1 MIDSPQLHSKM
12 KTTTVERPP
21 QSPGE
26 IEHRRRLAEND
37 ALIRSPGLDNGQAI
51 TAGRTAIFTSAIAE
65 WAAEQQQAL
74 GFDRPF
80 AVAAIGGTGRGEVTP
95 CSDLDI
101 VFLFEDA
108 IDEAPT
114 RQFLL
119 ELQRQTLHT
128 REFRERFGFS
138 FAALP
143 FGFDDVRNLD
153 GKQLNAFLDLDPVHD
168 PVGLTEVFRQQIRND
183 YDPFEHFLHVRR
195 FSHELR
201 EHTGATAER
210 VDQFDLK
217 NDGLRLFL
225 GGIWSLAGQ
234 KFVHSHEIYQQLAD
248 IRDLQAYHFL
258 LRIRCWIHLRRP
270 PGGAP
275 TAQGNH
281 AEDVMT
287 FDDFVTLG
295 DWLEE
300 GSSDA
305 ERLEFAHSVRARL
318 LTARRRIAA
327 FARGVIENELRPGHR
342 ISPGNPVAL
351 GAGGLYH
358 AEPETCTTGNDRSRA
373 ALSLLLIAQR
383 YDLPIDPSE
392 LQTTF
397 LRAGDWLEPVP
408 ELSRIFSE
416 PRGSLAKTFEF
427 LAQLPGAEDRLFP
440 GYAKFESSID
450 ERVRT
455 EQSTLRGPLARKK
468 LEALDKARREG
479 RRLLEAAR
487 DADALADVA
496 YDIQMEVEAALVS
509 QTHLAAIRLA
519 IKTKRLPVTSDDL
532 VTQQDPRRPLADRF
546 SSGFSGVPV
555 EEYYEHSF
563 EGAGFDP
570 KILEVTRFLVE
581 NRGTF
586 RKIAEAGIVDDLQV
600 KELLR
605 CCDGDLDRLRALYVF
620 THADR
625 HSWKSPVKEPT
636 RFFNI
641 RELYAK
647 ARMPADKK
655 LNPVLLLRSGGYQ
668 DPESLEILK
677 DFGKEFF
684 EGIYRHYAIRFGS
697 YLLRLKAGGRSG
709 KPRVTTIRERS
720 AEILGVVARD
730 DRGIAASIS
739 GALWKAGLEL
749 SQAHLFSADRHGLA
763 MNFFHLAPPRPGTS
777 GERLAGPELS
787 RLIEGAIVERLHV
800 SAADELALPKVAQH
814 VIFAEWRPGLY
825 RLQAETADEAGVLV
839 YVLCCKAYR
848 RLGADIHGLAAHA
861 GPHGSTAS
869 VYLTLPEEMSFD
881 AAKAIVADW
890 A

>member
-1 MIDSPQLHSKM
+1 M
-12 KTTTVERPP
+12 KALTTMMMTSVEQGA
-21 QSPGE
+21 QSAGE
-26 IEHRRRLAEND
+26 IEHLRRLAAND
-37 ALIRSPGLDNGQAI
+37 ALIRSSVLDNGQEI
-51 TAGRTAIFTSAIAE
+51 TAQRTAIFTSAIAE
-65 WAAEQQQAL
+65 WAAEQRKIL

-80 AVAAIGGTGRGEVTP
+80 AVAAVGGTGRGEVTP

-101 VFLFEDA
+101 AFLFEDA
-108 IDEAPT
+108 IDEEPT
-114 RQFLL
+114 KSFLL

-143 FGFDDVRNLD
+143 FGLEDARNLD
-153 GKQLNAFLDLDPVHD
+153 DKQLNAFLDLDPVHD
-168 PVGLTEVFRQQIRND
+168 PDGLTEMFRRQIRKD
-183 YDPFEHFLHVRR
+183 YDPFEHFLHARR
-195 FSHELR
+195 FSQELR
-201 EHTGATAER
+201 EHTGAKAER
-210 VDQFDLK
+210 IDQFDLK

-234 KFVHSHEIYQQLAD
+234 NYVHSRDIYRQLD
-248 IRDLQAYHFL
+248 DPRDLGAYHFL

-281 AEDVMT
+281 PEDVMN

-295 DWLEE
+295 EWLEA
-300 GSSDA
+300 GSSEE
-305 ERLEFAHSVRARL
+305 ERLEFAHAVRARL

-358 AEPETCTTGNDRSRA
+358 AEPEACTTGKERSRA

-408 ELSRIFSE
+408 ELSMIFSE

-450 ERVRT
+450 QRVRT
-455 EQSTLRGPLARKK
+455 EQSTLRGPLERKK
-468 LEALDKARREG
+468 LEALDRARSEG
-479 RRLLEAAR
+479 RRLLEEAR

-496 YDIQMEVEAALVS
+496 YDIKMEVEAALVS
-509 QTHLAAIRLA
+509 QIHLAAIRLA

-532 VTQQDPRRPLADRF
+532 VTQLDPRRPLADRF
-546 SSGFSGVPV
+546 SSGFSGIPV
-555 EEYYEHSF
+555 DKYFSHCF
-563 EGAGFDP
+563 EGASFDP
-570 KILEVTRFLVE
+570 KILDAARFLVA

-600 KELLR
+600 EQLLN
-605 CCDGDLDRLRALYVF
+605 CCFGDLNRLRALYVF
-620 THADR
+620 THVDR
-625 HSWKSPVKEPT
+625 HSWKSPAKEPT

-647 ARMPADKK
+647 ARMPDNQK
-655 LNPVLLLRSGGYQ
+655 LNPLSLLRSGGYQ
-668 DPESLEILK
+668 DPESLEMLK

-684 EGIYRHYAIRFGS
+684 EGIYRHYAVRFGS
-697 YLLRLKAGGRSG
+697 YLLRLKASGPSG

-739 GALWKAGLEL
+739 GALWKEGIEL
-749 SQAHLFSADRHGLA
+749 NQAHLFSAEHHGLA
-763 MNFFHLAPPRPGTS
+763 MNFFHLAPPQTDASER
-777 GERLAGPELS
+777 RLAGPELS
-787 RLIEGAIVERLHV
+787 RLIERAIVERLHV
-800 SAADELALPKVAQH
+800 NEADELALPRVAHH
-814 VIFAEWRPGLY
+814 VIFTEWRPGLY
-825 RLQAETADEAGVLV
+825 RLQAETADTAGVLV
-839 YVLCCKAYR
+839 YVLCCKAFR
-848 RLGADIHGLAAHA
+848 RLRADVHGLAAHA

-869 VYLTLPEEMSFD
+869 VYLTLPKEMSFED
-881 AAKAIVADW
+881 ARAIVAEW
-890 A
+890 S